1 VYFYAMLKSIHLNRY
16 QNMEFCC
23 KKLCKLLVANGM
35 MKKEFKFKANIT
47 FTSMTKMGN
56 NQSAGKEILERICV
70 PLQCKIRNKVDVFLE
85 KSKEASV

>member
-1 VYFYAMLKSIHLNRY
+1 
-16 QNMEFCC
+16 
-23 KKLCKLLVANGM
+23 
-35 MKKEFKFKANIT
+35 
-47 FTSMTKMGN
+47 MTKMGN